1 MNDEEPVDAA
11 LSSFIVPRSSFAM
24 IPPVKHKL
32 RRHPPLSSF
41 ATTGG

>member
-1 MNDEEPVDAA
+1 MSTPLHE
-11 LSSFIVPRSSFAM
+11 LMQLMSLTAM
-24 IPPVKHKL
+24 IAPVKHKL